1 MHMSTSQLVEKGPS
15 IAERL
20 VHVPEGVR
28 VEVKDRV
35 VTVTGPK
42 GTLTKEL
49 SHMPIRMELVQG
61 RVRTWKEWPRKQ
73 ELAMVGTAAA
83 TVRNMIT
90 GVTKGYAYMLRVVYA
105 HFPITVKVQKD
116 RVLIENFTGEKT
128 PRSAAILPGVQ
139 VKVQGDMVTVE
150 GMDKELVGQT
160 AANIQN
166 ATRIKEKDQRV
177 FLDGIYVES
186 GGPASS

>member
-1 MHMSTSQLVEKGPS
+1 MSTSQLVEKAPS
-15 IAERL
+15 IAEMI
-20 VHVPEGVR
+20 VDVPEGVR

-42 GTLTKEL
+42 GTLTRDL
-49 SHMPIRMELVQG
+49 SHMPIQMELVQG
-61 RVRTWKEWPRKQ
+61 GVRTWKEWPRKK

-83 TVRNMIT
+83 TVRNMII
-90 GVTKGYAYMLRVVYA
+90 GVTKGYAYKLRIVYA

-116 RVLIENFTGEKT
+116 RLLIENFTGEKT